1 VLHSEISEYIIVT
14 QCFVVNRPGYGSNME
29 EIIEADYHH
38 ARRLGQEGGDCQQ
51 AYPTCPF
58 GHGLLDLV
66 SMVET

>member
-1 VLHSEISEYIIVT
+1 MYTLVIHCFII
-14 QCFVVNRPGYGSNME
+14 NRPGYGSNVAEIME
-29 EIIEADYHH
+29 PDYHD

-51 AYPTCPF
+51 AYPMCPF